1 MTTPPTFP
9 PADPSGAWQQPA
21 GGATPASA
29 PVTTVKPSRL
39 RTGLVLGGAAT
50 AALVLVGGGVFA
62 YGALDG
68 GGAQPEAALPDTAFA
83 YVRVDLDPSATQKVN
98 LLRLANRFP
107 DLAADLDVDLRDDA
121 DLRKLVVDAIAKSG
135 TCEIDYATDVE
146 PWIGRRAAIAVLPP
160 VEGAT
165 TRDAGDA
172 PEPEPVVALQV
183 TDEGAARAAIE
194 SGLGCGDGAKP
205 AQVAFTD
212 GYALITSEK
221 VVAADVAAAAKKAPL
236 ADAPQFA
243 ADMKALGD
251 PGLIS
256 YWADVEG
263 AITALEGQK
272 GAEELDAAVTQG
284 LRSVAGAAR
293 AGADHLELA
302 IAVGADEKVLAPMEG
317 AGTSLLTGLPE
328 STLFASSATVD
339 PASVDQLWEQLS
351 TLADAYGSSGLGG
364 LGSGEDLLG
373 DDWTLSS
380 HEVRTAGTLATATEA
395 ECAALLALPENA
407 LDASDWGLTPEELVE
422 VTRSYDESFMA
433 GCTGDYSA
441 IDEGLDTYEGTE
453 EADLFGDDRSTG
465 SATDDL
471 LPSGL
476 GFQETVDELEKT
488 YDLRLPEDLKTLLGE
503 QVVVALDSA
512 GLDDVSSVTGL
523 ADVDLGARTIGD
535 KAALEDLL
543 GRIDAILVDAGAE
556 KLTSATT
563 KDGLVVA
570 SNEAYAARLAQDGKL
585 GTVDAFRTVVPDA
598 KGAANAAYLDVDA
611 LESIARAN
619 IDATGGDDSWI
630 AYVEP
635 LRAVG
640 VSSRVV
646 GDHSLTSLRVSFD

>member
-9 PADPSGAWQQPA
+9 PADPSGAWRPPA
-21 GGATPASA
+21 GDTPPA
-29 PVTTVKPSRL
+29 PVTVVTVRPSRL

-62 YGALDG
+62 YSALDG

-107 DLAADLDVDLRDDA
+107 DLATDLDVDLGEDA
-121 DLRKLVVDAIAKSG
+121 DLRRLVVDAISKSG
-135 TCEIDYATDVE
+135 TCEIDYAADVE
-146 PWIGRRAAIAVLPP
+146 PWIGQRAALAALPP
-160 VEGAT
+160 VEGAAT
-165 TRDAGDA
+165 GDAGAA
-172 PEPEPVVALQV
+172 PEPEPVLVLQV
-183 TDEGAARAAIE
+183 TDEAAARTAIE
-194 SGLGCGDGAKP
+194 SGLGCGDGAKT
-205 AQVAFTD
+205 AQVAFTG
-212 GYALITSEK
+212 GYALITSER
-221 VVAADVAAAAKKAPL
+221 VAAADVAAAAKKAPL
-236 ADAPQFA
+236 ADAPRFT

-251 PGLIS
+251 PGLVS

-263 AITALEGQK
+263 AITALEGQE
-272 GAEELDAAVTQG
+272 GAEELGAAVGDG
-284 LRSVAGAAR
+284 LRTVSGAAR
-293 AGADHLELA
+293 AGTDHLEIA
-302 IAVGADEKVLAPMEG
+302 IAVGADEKVLAPLKG
-317 AGTSLLTGLPE
+317 SGTSLLTGLPD
-328 STLFASSATVD
+328 STLFASSATID

-351 TLADAYGSSGLGG
+351 TLADTFGSSGPGS

-380 HEVRTAGTLATATEA
+380 HEVRTAGTLPTATEA

-407 LDASDWGLTPEELVE
+407 LDASSWGLTPEELAE
-422 VTRSYDESFMA
+422 VTQSYDESFMA
-433 GCTGDYSA
+433 GCTGDYSSL
-441 IDEGLDTYEGTE
+441 DQGLDTAPGTE
-453 EADLFGDDRSTG
+453 EADLFGDDPQAGTT
-465 SATDDL
+465 TDDL
-471 LPSGL
+471 LSSDL

-512 GLDDVSSVTGL
+512 GLDDVSAVTGL
-523 ADVDLGARTIGD
+523 ADLDLGARTIGD

-556 KLTSATT
+556 RLTSATT

-570 SNEAYAARLAQDGKL
+570 SNEAYAARLAQDGTL
-585 GTVDAFRTVVPDA
+585 GTVGAFRTVVPDA
-598 KGAANAAYLDVDA
+598 KGAANAAYLDIDA
-611 LESIARAN
+611 LESAARAN

-635 LRAVG
+635 LRALG
-640 VSSRVV
+640 LSSRVD
-646 GDHSLTSLRVSFD
+646 GGHSLTSLRVSFD

>member
-9 PADPSGAWQQPA
+9 PADPSGAWQQHA
-21 GGATPASA
+21 GGAAPGQA
-29 PVTTVKPSRL
+29 PVATVGPSRL

-62 YGALDG
+62 YNALDG

-107 DLAADLDVDLRDDA
+107 DLAADLDVDLGDDA
-121 DLRKLVVDAIAKSG
+121 DLRKLVVDTIAKSG

-146 PWIGRRAAIAVLPP
+146 PWIGQRAAIAVLPP

-165 TRDAGDA
+165 GDAGSA

-183 TDEGAARAAIE
+183 NDEGAARAAIE

-205 AQVAFTD
+205 AQVAFAD

-221 VVAADVAAAAKKAPL
+221 VVAADVAAAAKKASL
-236 ADAPQFA
+236 ADAPLFA

-263 AITALEGQK
+263 AIAALEGQE
-272 GAEELDAAVTQG
+272 GADELDAAVTQG

-293 AGADHLELA
+293 AGADHLEIA
-302 IAVGADEKVLAPMEG
+302 IAVGADDKVLAPMEG
-317 AGTSLLTGLPE
+317 AGTSLLTGLPD
-328 STLFASSATVD
+328 STLFASSATID

-351 TLADAYGSSGLGG
+351 TLADAYGSSGLGS
-364 LGSGEDLLG
+364 LGSGDDLLG

-407 LDASDWGLTPEELVE
+407 LDASDWGLTPEELAE

-441 IDEGLDTYEGTE
+441 LDEGLDAYQGTE
-453 EADLFGDDRSTG
+453 EADLFGDDPSTG
-465 SATDDL
+465 GATDDL

-503 QVVVALDSA
+503 QVVIALDSA

-570 SNEAYAARLAQDGKL
+570 SNEAYAARLAQDGTL
-585 GTVDAFRTVVPDA
+585 GTVGAFRTVVPDA

-611 LESIARAN
+611 LESVARAN

-646 GDHSLTSLRVSFD
+646 DGHSLTSLRVSFD

>member
-9 PADPSGAWQQPA
+9 PADPSGAWQHPA
-21 GGATPASA
+21 GGATPAPA
-29 PVTTVKPSRL
+29 AVTTVKPSRL
-39 RTGLVLGGAAT
+39 RTGIVLGGAAT

-62 YGALDG
+62 YSALDG

-107 DLAADLDVDLRDDA
+107 DLATDLDVDLGDDA

-135 TCEIDYATDVE
+135 TCEIDYATDVA

-160 VEGAT
+160 VEGAAT
-165 TRDAGDA
+165 GDAGSA
-172 PEPEPVVALQV
+172 PEPVVALQV

-194 SGLGCGDGAKP
+194 SGLGCGDGAEP
-205 AQVAFTD
+205 AQVAFAD
-212 GYALITSEK
+212 GYALITSEQVEASD
-221 VVAADVAAAAKKAPL
+221 VVAAAKKAPL

-263 AITALEGQK
+263 AITALEGQE
-272 GAEELDAAVTQG
+272 GAEELDAAATQG

-293 AGADHLELA
+293 AGADHLEIA
-302 IAVGADEKVLAPMEG
+302 FAVGADEKVLAPMEG
-317 AGTSLLTGLPE
+317 SGTSLLTGLPE

-339 PASVDQLWEQLS
+339 PATVDQLWEQLS
-351 TLADAYGSSGLGG
+351 TLADAYGSSGPGG
-364 LGSGEDLLG
+364 LGSGDDLLG

-380 HEVRTAGTLATATEA
+380 HEVRAAGTLATATEA

-433 GCTGDYSA
+433 GCTGDYPALDQS
-441 IDEGLDTYEGTE
+441 LDTYEGTE
-453 EADLFGDDRSTG
+453 EADLFGDDSSTG
-465 SATDDL
+465 GATDDL

-488 YDLRLPEDLKTLLGE
+488 YDVRLPEDLKTLLGE

-543 GRIDAILVDAGAE
+543 GRIDTILVDAGAE
-556 KLTSATT
+556 RLTSATT

-570 SNEAYAARLAQDGKL
+570 SNEAYAARLAQDGGL
-585 GTVDAFRTVVPDA
+585 GTVAAFRTVVPDA

-611 LESIARAN
+611 IESIARAN
-619 IDATGGDDSWI
+619 LDPTGGDDSWI

-640 VSSRVV
+640 ISSRVV

>member
-21 GGATPASA
+21 GGPTPAPGA
-29 PVTTVKPSRL
+29 VVTVRPSRL

-62 YGALDG
+62 YSALDG
-68 GGAQPEAALPDTAFA
+68 GGVQPEAALPGTAFA

-107 DLAADLDVDLRDDA
+107 DLAADLDVDLGDDA
-121 DLRKLVVDAIAKSG
+121 DLRRLVVDAISKSG

-146 PWIGRRAAIAVLPP
+146 PWIGQRAALAVLPP
-160 VEGAT
+160 VEGAAT
-165 TRDAGDA
+165 GDAGA
-172 PEPEPVVALQV
+172 TPEPEPVVALQV

-194 SGLGCGDGAKP
+194 SGLGCGDGIEP
-205 AQVAFTD
+205 AQVAFAD
-212 GYALITSEK
+212 GYALITSEN
-221 VVAADVAAAAKKAPL
+221 VVAADVAAAAQKAPL
-236 ADAPQFA
+236 ADAPRFA

-256 YWADVEG
+256 WWADVEG
-263 AITALEGQK
+263 AITTLEGQ
-272 GAEELDAAVTQG
+272 ERTDELGAAVPES

-293 AGADHLELA
+293 AGADHLEIA
-302 IAVGADEKVLAPMEG
+302 IAVGANEKVLAPLKG
-317 AGTSLLTGLPE
+317 SGPSLLTGLPD
-328 STLFASSATVD
+328 STLFASSATID
-339 PASVDQLWEQLS
+339 PASVDQLWEQLGA
-351 TLADAYGSSGLGG
+351 LADTYGSSGLGS

-373 DDWTLSS
+373 DDWTLSA
-380 HEVRTAGTLATATEA
+380 HEVRTTGSLVTATEA

-407 LDASDWGLTPEELVE
+407 LDASGWGLTPEELAE
-422 VTRSYDESFMA
+422 VTQSYDESFMA
-433 GCTGDYSA
+433 GCTGSYPA
-441 IDEGLDTYEGTE
+441 LDEGLDTSLGAE
-453 EADLFGDDRSTG
+453 EDLFGDDWQAAGATG
-465 SATDDL
+465 DL
-471 LPSGL
+471 LPSDL
-476 GFQETVDELEKT
+476 SFQETVDELEKT

-512 GLDDVSSVTGL
+512 GLDDVSSVTGP

-543 GRIDAILVDAGAE
+543 GRIDAILVDAGADA
-556 KLTSATT
+556 LTSATT

-570 SNEAYAARLAQDGKL
+570 SNEAYAARLAQDGTL
-585 GTVDAFRTVVPDA
+585 GTVGAFRTVVPDA

-640 VSSRVV
+640 LSSRVT
-646 GDHSLTSLRVSFD
+646 GDHSLTSVRVSFD